1 MDRSDTYHDTSLTIR
16 YVSRY
21 FKYRRLE
28 VQNRFIQGTNCI
40 LVVLPLYFNEVS
52 HNLHMT
58 RPFSSPHTFLLEH
71 RHPKYLP
78 DSRFAAWGSNQ
89 LHPTFGHLQHFLFSL
104 SFSFLKNTDL
114 NEEIFFTRIYLAAGI
129 DTKGHVSILVSWI
142 KKSRCIDASVYRP
155 SPICVHIKKQ
165 IVKKV

>member
-89 LHPTFGHLQHFLFSL
+89 LHPTFGHFFAALSVFTFIFVSQEHGLKRRNFFSPE
-104 SFSFLKNTDL
+104 F
-114 NEEIFFTRIYLAAGI
+114 IWQR
-129 DTKGHVSILVSWI
+129 VSIR
-142 KKSRCIDASVYRP
+142 KDMYR
-155 SPICVHIKKQ
+155 SSYRE
-165 IVKKV
+165 

>member
-114 NEEIFFTRIYLAAGI
+114 NEEIFSPEFIWQR
-129 DTKGHVSILVSWI
+129 VSIRKDMYRSSYRELKNRDASMH
-142 KKSRCIDASVYRP
+142 RCIGPALHLSEHKNGV
-155 SPICVHIKKQ
+155 SL
-165 IVKKV
+165 